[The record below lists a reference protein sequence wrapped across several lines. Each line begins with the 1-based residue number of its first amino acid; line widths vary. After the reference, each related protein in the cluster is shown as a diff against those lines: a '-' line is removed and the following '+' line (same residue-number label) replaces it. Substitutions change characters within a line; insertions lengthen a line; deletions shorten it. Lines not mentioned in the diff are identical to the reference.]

1 MGPLLSLFPKS
12 SPRFHAILR
21 LRNVRSQQ
29 AAYPPCQ
36 CQCLQRAGLAPVA
49 PCLMSKAPVLLSP
62 QAGQGF
68 SLRSSTSLW
77 CTACYRFFPQPHNLN
92 CTSESSWEMGTHCYS
107 LCPPAPRHVRELQ
120 GASGSLERKEMPQ
133 GLSGYWVQYG
143 VGAASKVLHGS
154 MVGTP
159 TPSPEHQKGVSRS

>member
-29 AAYPPCQ
+29 AAYHPCQ
-36 CQCLQRAGLAPVA
+36 CQRLQKAGLAPVA

-68 SLRSSTSLW
+68 SLRSSTLLW
-77 CTACYRFFPQPHNLN
+77 RIACYRFFPQPHSLD
-92 CTSESSWEMGTHCYS
+92 CTPESSWEMGTHSCF
-107 LCPPAPRHVRELQ
+107 LCPLALRNVREFQESHQKEKRWLKDSQ
-120 GASGSLERKEMPQ
+120 GAGSSMEQ
-133 GLSGYWVQYG
+133 VQLP
-143 VGAASKVLHGS
+143 KPCHGS
-154 MVGTP
+154 KVGTP
-159 TPSPEHQKGVSRS
+159 TPSPDHQKGVSRS